1 MSGAGM
7 EELVAWVVEHQ
18 AVFSILALL
27 SLALLVV
34 SMVVFPLVV
43 VHLPVDYF
51 VRENREPVRRRRQH
65 PALWAVLSVAKNA
78 VGAVLIVAG
87 TAMLVL
93 PGQGILTILIGL
105 ALTNFPGKFAFE
117 RRLFGRPPV
126 HRALNRIRKT
136 AGKTPLRVPEQE

>member
-1 MSGAGM
+1 M
-7 EELVAWVVEHQ
+7 AWVMEHQ
-18 AVFSILALL
+18 AVFSTLALL

-43 VHLPVDYF
+43 VHLPADYF
-51 VRENREPVRRRRQH
+51 VREHREPVRRRRRQ
-65 PALWAVLSVAKNA
+65 PVLWAALTVAKNV

-87 TAMLVL
+87 VAMLVL

-136 AGKTPLRVPEQE
+136 AGKPPLKVPEEE